1 MLDVKGFRG
10 FRFNQEKLGPLNDII
25 TPPYDVITPAER
37 ADLVK
42 RNPHTMA
49 RLILPEDE
57 GALSRY
63 EVAARDFEAWIA
75 GGILEQDDAESMY
88 LLRQTFQDP
97 EGREHVRTGFLAVA
111 KLPESGESYVL
122 GHERTFNT
130 AFEDRFHLMLTTHA
144 QLGPVFVIYSD
155 PAKALASFFAPIS
168 ERPADVRAETI
179 DGVRQEVWKVAP
191 SAEVA
196 SFLRPQTLYIADGHH
211 RFRTAG
217 AYRDLMRERE
227 RPDGLRP
234 YDYVLM
240 GFVALEDPGLFIYPT
255 HRLMKAPEGFEP
267 TTLLENLE
275 RWFSVSR
282 VDGDLEA
289 SVSAHPGCAI
299 GVSISGVGQYLL
311 VLEDIDRTEMLGA
324 DHKSAWRDLDVA
336 VLHRGIVER
345 VMGMGHDTVFT
356 YERSARKAL
365 ESVAGGEYDIA
376 FILKATRSDQ
386 IRACAEA
393 GEPMPHKSTYFFPKL
408 PSGAVIHRLVS

>member
-10 FRFNQEKLGPLNDII
+10 FCFDRNKLGALDDII

-37 ADLVK
+37 AGLVQ

-49 RLILPEDE
+49 RLILPEEE
-57 GALSRY
+57 GGLSRY

-75 GGILEQDDAESMY
+75 AGILRQDEADSMY
-88 LLRQTFQDP
+88 LLRQTFHDP
-97 EGREHVRTGFLAVA
+97 EGRECVRKGFLAVA
-111 KLPESGESYVL
+111 KLPEPGESYVL

-130 AFEDRFHLMLTTHA
+130 TFEDRFCLMQTTRA
-144 QLGPVFVIYSD
+144 QLGPVFVLYSD
-155 PAKALASFFAPIS
+155 PRRALAPFFVPMS
-168 ERPADVRAETI
+168 ERPCDMAADTI

-191 SAEVA
+191 SAEA
-196 SFLRPQTLYIADGHH
+196 ADFLRPQVLYIADGHH

-217 AYRDLMRERE
+217 AYRDLMREKE
-227 RPDGLRP
+227 RPNGLRP

-240 GFVALEDPGLFIYPT
+240 GFVALEDPGLFVYPT

-267 TTLLENLE
+267 LAFLRGLE
-275 RWFSVSR
+275 RWFSVSP
-282 VDGDLEA
+282 VDGRLEA
-289 SVSAHPGCAI
+289 LVSAQHGCAM
-299 GVSISGVGQYLL
+299 GVCIAGAGQHLL
-311 VLEDIDRTEMLGA
+311 VLKDLDRLGLLGA
-324 DHKSAWRDLDVA
+324 DHKPAWRDLDVA

-345 VMGMGHDTVFT
+345 VMGLGHDTPFT
-356 YERSARKAL
+356 YERSAERAL
-365 ESVAGGEYDIA
+365 ASVARGEHDLA

-393 GEPMPHKSTYFFPKL
+393 QEPMPHKSTYFFPKL